1 MKFVIDASLLI
12 DSFSLFDKSRREL
25 ALKVFDAIKTH
36 ELYAPKLCQVE
47 FVSVL
52 RRFTPEDKVR
62 RFMDVFDFMTLVGE
76 SEFFED
82 ALEFSFKIHSRAAD
96 SYYISTSKILNATLL
111 TNDRKMAENA
121 RKAGIKA
128 FYLVE
133 EAEKFF
139 KSLEVGE

>member
-25 ALKVFDAIKTH
+25 SLRVFDAIKAH

-52 RRFTPEDKVR
+52 RRFTPEEKVR
-62 RFMDVFDFMTLVGE
+62 RFMNVFDFITLVGE

-82 ALEFSFKIHSRAAD
+82 ALELSFKIHSRAAD
-96 SYYISTSKILNATLL
+96 SYYISTSKILNAILL

-121 RKAGIKA
+121 KKSDVKA
-128 FYLVE
+128 FYILE
-133 EAEKFF
+133 EFEEFF
-139 KSLEVGE
+139 ESLEVAE